1 MPALRHQGSF
11 SDLPMR
17 SLVLI
22 GVYTCLLLMLLGK
35 ITRRDRAFLSRAQLV
50 ASFVIKI
57 VFGMVYGYLFMRFYG
72 GDDTWKYHALSL
84 VEYEKLLH
92 QPLLFIR
99 DTFSQTGGSLS
110 LDAAYSTTNSFWS
123 DFEEVLFIR
132 MLAFFDV
139 LSFGNYYVNVVLFCF
154 LTYLGHLL
162 LYRLAVRCHPG
173 PASFLQAGIFYYPVV
188 LFWLSG
194 IRKEGLLLLGI
205 AIVLY
210 YFNKL
215 MHENRR
221 VLKRALLCLAALAML
236 WLIRNLV
243 VLCLAP
249 PLLAWFLRSRGRWRP
264 LFVYPAVYLA
274 CAGMFFFG
282 HRVLPLPNLA
292 QKLAERQYS
301 FLDLTGN
308 TRLPL
313 DSLHANPLSYL
324 KIAPQA
330 LNHSFLQPALFQ
342 SKSPLQLVSAL
353 DVFLFFGFGGL
364 CLYYRKSSWLSTVRS
379 PLVLTCLLTA
389 LAGYL
394 VIGYTVPFPGAFVR
408 YKSPFELLLLL
419 VLASLAAAPGQFD
432 IKKKNIFSIP
442 KR

>member
-1 MPALRHQGSF
+1 MLSI
-11 SDLPMR
+11 L
-17 SLVLI
+17 LI
-22 GVYTCLLLMLLGK
+22 AVYTCLLLMLLSK
-35 ITRRDRAFLSRAQLV
+35 ITRRDRAHLSRAQL
-50 ASFVIKI
+50 AAGFVIKI
-57 VFGMVYGYLFMRFYG
+57 VFGMLYGYLFMRFYG

-84 VEYEKLLH
+84 VEYKKLLH
-92 QPLLFIR
+92 QPRLFIQ

-139 LSFGNYYVNVVLFCF
+139 FSFGNYYVNVVLFCF
-154 LTYLGHLL
+154 ITYLGHLL
-162 LYRLAVRCHPG
+162 LYRLMVRYHPG
-173 PASFLQAGIFYYPVV
+173 SASFLRAGIFYYPVV

-205 AIVLY
+205 AVVLY

-215 MHENRR
+215 MHRNGRA
-221 VLKRALLCLAALAML
+221 VKNALLCLAALVML

-249 PLLAWFLRSRGRWRP
+249 ALMAWLLRSRAGWRP
-264 LFVYPAVYLA
+264 LFVYPAVYLG

-282 HRVLPLPNLA
+282 HRILPLPHLA
-292 QKLAERQYS
+292 RKMAERQYS
-301 FLDLTGN
+301 FLDLKGN

-324 KIAPQA
+324 KVAPQA
-330 LNHSFLQPALFQ
+330 LNHSFLQPTLFQ

-353 DVFLFFGFGGL
+353 DVFMFFGFGIL
-364 CLYYRKSSWLSTVRS
+364 CLYWRKRDWLSTIRS
-379 PLVLTCLLTA
+379 PLMLSCLLTA
-389 LAGYL
+389 FAGYL
-394 VIGYTVPFPGAFVR
+394 VVGYTVPFPGAFVR
-408 YKSPFELLLLL
+408 YKSPFELLWIT
-419 VLASLAAAPGQFD
+419 VLASLAAVPRKSD
-432 IKKKNIFSIP
+432 IKKKNILSILSL
-442 KR
+442 